1 MNERFTA
8 ADWLTNFRMSKNT
21 FLYMCNELHSH
32 IEKQDTNMRVEKRVA
47 ITVEKRVAVTLWFLA
62 TDTDYFWASV
72 CLVCKEVCRAIVKVL
87 LPKYICIPTGC
98 TLDSV
103 MSGFAKRGFPQCAG
117 AELLSPL
124 KHHRHAQLITTTV
137 KGGVQLCCRAL

>member
-21 FLYMCNELHSH
+21 FLYMCNELRSH
-32 IEKQDTNMRVEKRVA
+32 IEKQDTIMRSA

-62 TDTDYFWASV
+62 TNTDYRTIGHLIGVSKASV

-87 LPKYICIPTGC
+87 LTKYICILTGC
-98 TLDSV
+98 TLVSV

-117 AELLSPL
+117 T
-124 KHHRHAQLITTTV
+124 K
-137 KGGVQLCCRAL
+137 